1 MAMGGAV
8 SNDMFS
14 APYMGGVA
22 TLPVPDGMFD
32 EPTNGGYRGGGL
44 VAFQRGGPVDEEED
58 DGSLS
63 TPSGQLEILVPGATR
78 RGSKAP
84 KVEQGMRFESPER
97 FGDLSGNVFTNLD
110 TVRDLAPRETK
121 RAEEYAESLERQ
133 RSPEERE
140 RRRKEDMWMA
150 LGQIGA
156 KMATT
161 PGSLLQAAGAG
172 IGEAL
177 PGIREAAK
185 ERREDERAAFKAL
198 LDEERATNKEISEQA
213 DKALEML
220 KQYNS
225 LEAAF
230 QETNFRNVWEKMSS
244 ADRRYVAQVSAAA
257 GIRSSEISASASR
270 FGSLMALEREE
281 SARNRDVIKAVQ
293 SYTQSGPGYAE
304 YIRAVQGGRGPE
316 YLEQTY
322 RALGGTGN
330 FGGGTPA
337 PPPGFKPD

>member
-1 MAMGGAV
+1 MGGAI

-44 VAFQRGGPVDEEED
+44 VAFSEAGLVRGRDEEED
-58 DGSLS
+58 DGSPS
-63 TPSGQLEILVPGATR
+63 TPSGQLEILVPGSVEKDSNR
-78 RGSKAP
+78 P
-84 KVEQGMRFESPER
+84 KMNFSEYASSLFPS
-97 FGDLSGNVFTNLD
+97 LD
-110 TVRDLAPRETK
+110 YFSEIAPRKTE

-161 PGSLLQAAGAG
+161 PGSLLQAAGTG

-185 ERREDERAAFKAL
+185 ERREDERAAFKEL
-198 LDEERATNKEISEQA
+198 REDERALNKEALDVA
-213 DKALEML
+213 DRALKLFEG
-220 KQYNS
+220 YNS
-225 LEAAF
+225 NIEAL
-230 QETNFRNVWEKMSS
+230 
-244 ADRRYVAQVSAAA
+244 ADRDLRRELAQMGIDSNMVIADMTSGRSLRGSLAGAWAQVE
-257 GIRSSEISASASR
+257 SSNLQYR
-270 FGSLMALEREE
+270 
-281 SARNRDVIKAVQ
+281 ARQGAIAQQARADYYKNII
-293 SYTQSGPGYAE
+293 TTPGYSKMTPAE
-304 YIRAVQGGRGPE
+304 IRDGADDAV
-316 YLEQTY
+316 
-322 RALGGTGN
+322 RAALSFEAPSLPGTGVDMAFDRQGN
-330 FGGGTPA
+330 RI
-337 PPPGFKPD
+337 K

>member
-1 MAMGGAV
+1 
-8 SNDMFS
+8 
-14 APYMGGVA
+14 
-22 TLPVPDGMFD
+22 
-32 EPTNGGYRGGGL
+32 
-44 VAFQRGGPVDEEED
+44 
-58 DGSLS
+58 
-63 TPSGQLEILVPGATR
+63 
-78 RGSKAP
+78 
-84 KVEQGMRFESPER
+84 
-97 FGDLSGNVFTNLD
+97 
-110 TVRDLAPRETK
+110 
-121 RAEEYAESLERQ
+121 
-133 RSPEERE
+133 
-140 RRRKEDMWMA
+140 MA